1 MTWLRTFPVT
11 RDANS
16 RTWMSKKPDRK
27 SVSTLLEEED
37 VLIFGNGSVNDSDG
51 WNATEVPINISVV
64 TEAVNVSE
72 DLLEDDNESTEL
84 DGNLS
89 EENITEASNSNNSST
104 TAEDVDVLITWNES
118 ANDSVEQQTEENVS
132 EVSNSSND
140 SWILREDV
148 DVFITRNESAN
159 DSNDSWILREDVD
172 VLITR
177 NESANDSDA
186 SDGWN
191 ETEPPLNI
199 SVVTEAINVSE
210 DLLEDDNEST
220 ELDGNMSDANLAS
233 GWNETEPPIN
243 MSNVTEPINV
253 SEDLLEDDNES
264 TELDGNLSDANQ
276 ENLTEEG
283 VPTVRNESAID
294 SDGWND
300 TELPMNVS
308 NVTEAINVSEDL
320 LEDDNES
327 TAMDG
332 NVSDAKLASVSLP
345 TSWVK
350 LVVAAWF

>member
-104 TAEDVDVLITWNES
+104 TA
-118 ANDSVEQQTEENVS
+118 
-132 EVSNSSND
+132 
-140 SWILREDV
+140 
-148 DVFITRNESAN
+148 
-159 DSNDSWILREDVD
+159 EDVD